1 MVAKENGYVH
11 SKLVGQSHPMFLMMS
26 LITERRDTP
35 PISKYSPYK
44 ESLSTSSNGFR
55 VSSLIVRKEALIAM
69 LITPIISPIPSVEIR
84 QKIDMSTQVVSQSSH
99 DSKIDMF
106 CFPDPI
112 EILKAHKLSTQLT
125 L

>member
-11 SKLVGQSHPMFLMMS
+11 SKLVGQSHPMFSMMS

-55 VSSLIVRKEALIAM
+55 VSSLIMRKEALTAK
-69 LITPIISPIPSVEIR
+69 LITPIISHIPSVEIR
-84 QKIDMSTQVVSQSSH
+84 QKIDMLTQVISQSSH
-99 DSKIDMF
+99 DSKIDVIG
-106 CFPDPI
+106 FPDPI
-112 EILKAHKLSTQLT
+112 EILKAHKLSTELT
-125 L
+125 